1 MNYYNYYFKTNRDNI
16 KNTWKDI
23 KSILNTNNNP
33 RNIPKILVSNDTTST
48 DPIQIANTL
57 NNFFTSIAA
66 KRNKSKQI

>member
-23 KSILNTNNNP
+23 KSILNINNNP
-33 RNIPKILVSNDTTST
+33 RNIPKILVFNDTTST

-57 NNFFTSIAA
+57 NNFHCC
-66 KRNKSKQI
+66 

>member
-23 KSILNTNNNP
+23 KSILN
-33 RNIPKILVSNDTTST
+33 I
-48 DPIQIANTL
+48 
-57 NNFFTSIAA
+57 TSIAA